1 LVKLANDD
9 KKYPGGI
16 SAYTRLREQRE
27 NLTEAHEKGALDAPD
42 VATLAILSVAEELA
56 GLSYILDGIR
66 YQTRGK
72 N

>member
-1 LVKLANDD
+1 LANDE

-27 NLTEAHEKGALDAPD
+27 QMQDAHEKGALDAPD
-42 VATLAILSVAEELA
+42 LGTVALLSVAEELA
-56 GLSYILDGIR
+56 GLSYLLDGIR